1 MKDWQKEIIQTELG
15 IKLPEIE
22 TMTKPLDYFK
32 DHPASPDASEK
43 PLAWK
48 YGYLIGIIKGA
59 MYLNNKQEMK
69 NALMEAL
76 DYLEKHEG

>member
-1 MKDWQKEIIQTELG
+1 
-15 IKLPEIE
+15 
-22 TMTKPLDYFK
+22 MTNPFDYFQE
-32 DHPASPDASEK
+32 HPAAQDSKRPISY
-43 PLAWK
+43 K

-59 MYLNNKQEMK
+59 MYMNNKQEIK